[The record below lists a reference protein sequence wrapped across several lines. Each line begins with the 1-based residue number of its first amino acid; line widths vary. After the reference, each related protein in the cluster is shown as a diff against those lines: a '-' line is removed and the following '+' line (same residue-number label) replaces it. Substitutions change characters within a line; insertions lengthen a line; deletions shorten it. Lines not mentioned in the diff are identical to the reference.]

1 MVGALFIYPMF
12 QAARQGLKT
21 ETRRF
26 GEKQNWQVGQRLY
39 VKEPV
44 ILIGRVGKQPREK
57 DIIWQKG
64 ELKYTRIQHMWDN
77 PELPNDPDAF
87 WTIKQKLFCPE
98 SAARYMIEIRSVKR
112 QRLGDMED
120 CEYRNEGL
128 QQHFSVALDNRSAP
142 GKEWR
147 VEMANGLMFSDADPV
162 KVYAYLLK
170 ATAGGKKV
178 YDPDAMV
185 WAYKFSWWPYERKT
199 KIQ

>member
-12 QAARQGLKT
+12 HAARQGLKT

-26 GEKQNWQVGQRLY
+26 GDKPAWKIGQRLY

-57 DIIWQKG
+57 DVIWQKG
-64 ELKYTRIQHMWDN
+64 ELKYTRIQFMWDD
-77 PELPNDPDAF
+77 PQLPNDPDAF

-98 SAARYMIEIRSVKR
+98 KAARFQIEIADMKR
-112 QRLGDMED
+112 QRLGDMEES
-120 CEYRNEGL
+120 EYRSEGL
-128 QQHFSVALDNRSAP
+128 QQHFAVALDDRSAP

-147 VEMANGLMFSDADPV
+147 VEMANGLMFSDPDPA

-170 ATAGGKKV
+170 ATAGGKDV
-178 YDPDAMV
+178 YDPDALV
-185 WAYKFSWWPYERKT
+185 WAYRFTWHT
-199 KIQ
+199 K

>member
-12 QAARQGLKT
+12 QAARHGFKT

-26 GEKQNWQVGQRLY
+26 GDKPAWKVGQRLY

-64 ELKYTRIQHMWDN
+64 ELRYTRVQFMWDN

-87 WTIKQKLFCPE
+87 WTVKQKLFCPE
-98 SAARYMIEIRSVKR
+98 RAARYMVEITGVKR

-120 CEYRNEGL
+120 CEYRAEGL
-128 QQHFSVALDNRSAP
+128 QQHFAAALDDRSQSS
-142 GKEWR
+142 KEWR
-147 VEMANGLMFSDADPV
+147 VEMANDLMFSNSDPAR
-162 KVYAYLLK
+162 VYEYLLN

-185 WAYKFSWWPYERKT
+185 WAYKFLWLPYERKT
-199 KIQ
+199 KLA

>member
-12 QAARQGLKT
+12 EACRQALKT

-26 GEKQNWQVGQRLY
+26 GDKPSWKIGQRLY

-57 DIIWQKG
+57 DVIWQKG
-64 ELKYTRIQHMWDN
+64 ELKYTHVQFMWDD
-77 PELPNDPDAF
+77 PQLPNDPDVF

-98 SAARYMIEIRSVKR
+98 KAARFEIEIADMKH
-112 QRLGDMED
+112 QRLGDMEE
-120 CEYRNEGL
+120 CEYRAEGL
-128 QQHFSVALDNRSAP
+128 QRHFAVALDDRSAP

-147 VEMANGLMFSDADPV
+147 VEMANGLMFSDPDPA

-170 ATAGGKKV
+170 ATAGGKDV
-178 YDPDAMV
+178 YDPDALV
-185 WAYKFSWWPYERKT
+185 WAYRFTWSTR
-199 KIQ
+199 